1 MLILKRKRGGVERP
15 TRKPFFTPKT
25 QLTNQLTKI
34 YKAMVAK
41 KPIKKNKTRIK
52 TVLATLKECTILLQ
66 GSKNKVVIKVS
77 VILASVVAGINLL
90 IELI

>member
-1 MLILKRKRGGVERP
+1 
-15 TRKPFFTPKT
+15 
-25 QLTNQLTKI
+25 
-34 YKAMVAK
+34 MVAK

-52 TVLATLKECTILLQ
+52 TVLATLKETTILLQ

-77 VILASVVAGINLL
+77 VVLASVVAGINLL

>member
-1 MLILKRKRGGVERP
+1 MLILRAKRGGVERP

-34 YKAMVAK
+34 YKAMAKK
-41 KPIKKNKTRIK
+41 KPIKENKTRIK
-52 TVLATLKECTILLQ
+52 AVLATMKESTILLQ
-66 GSKNKVVIKVS
+66 GSKNKIVVKVS
-77 VILASVVAGINLL
+77 IVLASVVAGVNLL

>member
-1 MLILKRKRGGVERP
+1 MGDDSPARP
-15 TRKPFFTPKT
+15 LFSISN
-25 QLTNQLTKI
+25 QELTSFLTKI
-34 YKAMVAK
+34 FKAMVAK

-52 TVLATLKECTILLQ
+52 TVLATLKETTILLQ

-77 VILASVVAGINLL
+77 VVLASVVAGINLL

>member
-1 MLILKRKRGGVERP
+1 MLILRAKRGGVERP

>member
-25 QLTNQLTKI
+25 QLTNQLTKMF
-34 YKAMVAK
+34 KDMVAK

-66 GSKNKVVIKVS
+66 GSKNKVVVKVS